1 MNVGRG
7 VHGNLGKGAFRQRPR
22 VALIAPKTA
31 GVQCIEAQQRAQ
43 EQNEEEWNV
52 LAHREYE
59 EYHLNNMILT
69 AQLRAMLVM
78 RPVRFSKPDGFDAI
92 DSVYLGKWYYLNE
105 VAYALK
111 LS

>member
-1 MNVGRG
+1 
-7 VHGNLGKGAFRQRPR
+7 
-22 VALIAPKTA
+22 
-31 GVQCIEAQQRAQ
+31 
-43 EQNEEEWNV
+43 
-52 LAHREYE
+52 
-59 EYHLNNMILT
+59 MILT

-78 RPVRFSKPDGFDAI
+78 RPVRFSKPDGSDAI